1 MIHQRAMQT
10 VLESH
15 ARTEASDLVAIFL
28 VAWEEAVT
36 SYELLVSKGIAA
48 DDPVLARDYS
58 YARLLKAGQSI
69 HWVGGASAVRTAAQ
83 LIAKQSPGGA
93 VEHFDRLWCGLLPAQ
108 SP

>member
-10 VLESH
+10 VSESH

-36 SYELLVSKGIAA
+36 SYGLLVSKGIAA
-48 DDPVLARDYS
+48 DDPDLARDYS

-69 HWVGGASAVRTAAQ
+69 HWVGGAGAVRTAAH
-83 LIAKQSPGGA
+83 LIAKQIPGGA